1 MAIFTDNTSRIE
13 APNNTA
19 LAIELSKRI
28 GEANPGK
35 AIATALN
42 GWAGDVHDYTYGTAM
57 GIAND
62 IKAARDE
69 FGNLKDADGRFVND
83 NDKVRALLAGRN
95 PNWTANNY
103 ADANMEDWYKGRDQ
117 EGRSIEQL
125 ILSKAAGDRDQ
136 QRVNIAKATLAMQQQ
151 KYNDERNADR
161 LFAQYKEILKKSP
174 DLVSSWVNRNA
185 RALQGN
191 PTAYK
196 LIMNDIAG
204 NSSINMVP
212 FMPGDAGQIQLASES
227 TVTDTLN
234 DVTAK
239 ENLNNAG
246 GFEVF
251 VNPDLEAKGQ
261 STEELL
267 KERLNT
273 LNYKD
278 TNNAETF
285 ETRFNRA
292 VTALK
297 ALGATDKE
305 AAALMRNADIESKWH
320 WGVNDYDIAALED
333 RWKEMNKEV
342 AGTGKTQLQIRR
354 DNARQYAQ
362 IRQNLQAMEAGKTIT
377 ALNNEYMQ
385 RRMAIEQMYKAGM
398 VSEEDLKSAL
408 GVINNWYRQS
418 VGQKQE
424 GVNKAR
430 ELLKAVS

>member
-117 EGRSIEQL
+117 EGRSIEKL
-125 ILSKAAGDRDQ
+125 ILDKAAGDRDQ

-174 DLVSSWVNRNA
+174 DLVSSWVDENA

-227 TVTDTLN
+227 TVTDALN

-251 VNPDLEAKGQ
+251 VNPDLETKGQ
-261 STEELL
+261 STTELL
-267 KERLNT
+267 QQKL
-273 LNYKD
+273 KD
-278 TNNAETF
+278 LGYSGNSAETF
-285 ETRFNRA
+285 TTHFNRA

-297 ALGATDKE
+297 ALGASDKE
-305 AAALMRNADIESKWH
+305 VAALMRNADKEGWWH
-320 WGVNDYDIAALED
+320 WSVNDYDTAALED

-385 RRMAIEQMYKAGM
+385 RRLAIEQMYKSGKI
-398 VSEEDLKSAL
+398 SNLKRESAL

-418 VGQKQE
+418 VGQKQD